1 VYFQFK
7 FQEKMKKN
15 RILYAEDDE
24 TLAFLTTDSLEEQGF
39 EVFCCNDGLACVEAF
54 NNQSFDLCLL
64 DIMMP
69 KMSGFEVATKIRK
82 KNSNIPILFLSAK
95 TLKDDRIFGLKIG
108 ADDYLVKPFSMEEL
122 ILKIN
127 IFLRRSTNFSDEK
140 SHTMVGNFVFDVD
153 NLSLKSNEN
162 IINLTQREADL
173 LQLFLK
179 NKNKILKREFIL
191 ESLWGENDYFMGR
204 SLDVFVSRLRK
215 IFSSHE
221 TIFIENI
228 HGVGFKFTERIN

>member
-1 VYFQFK
+1 
-7 FQEKMKKN
+7 MKKN
-15 RILYAEDDE
+15 RILYAEDDQ
-24 TLAFLTTDSLEEQGF
+24 TLAFLTTDSLEDCGF
-39 EVFCCNDGLACVEAF
+39 EVFTCTNGLACIEAF
-54 NNQSFDLCLL
+54 NNQVFDLCLL

-69 KMSGFEVATKIRK
+69 KMDGFEVAKTIRK

-95 TLKDDRIFGLKIG
+95 TLKEDRIFGLKIG

-127 IFLRRSTNFSDEK
+127 IFLRRSNNVFIEKTNYII
-140 SHTMVGNFVFDVD
+140 GNFIFDMD
-153 NLSLKSNEN
+153 NLCLKNESNT
-162 IINLTQREADL
+162 INLTQREADL
-173 LQLFLK
+173 LQLFLQ
-179 NKNKILKREFIL
+179 NKNKILRREFIL

-221 TIFIENI
+221 TISIENV
-228 HGVGFKFTERIN
+228 HGVGFKFTIKDLL